1 MHTGNLVN
9 MVLLSVLG
17 GRQKRGRRAR
27 RYLTGRGSFW
37 SNPSTIMTAAG
48 VAWGLFETLQ
58 QQSGT
63 RGETAAGAPTAT
75 APPGRPASTAPAGTP
90 APSSATAGAP
100 ASAGAPGG
108 EPAVPEI
115 PVDTPAAP
123 AETPAS
129 APAVAAAP
137 AASAAVDEDAI
148 RIVRL
153 AVSAAFADGV
163 VNEHERAAI
172 LQQAR
177 DAGIGT
183 EVEAEL
189 RARRPLREIVAGVT
203 EQTHKVTL
211 YVLAFTILRADEQLS
226 GAERIYLAQL
236 AHLLGLDPQEVQAL
250 EKDVGERIDAL
261 GDQGQF
267 GG

>member
-17 GRQKRGRRAR
+17 GRKKRSRRAR
-27 RYLTGRGSFW
+27 HYLTRRGPFW
-37 SNPSTIMTAAG
+37 ANPSTIMTAAG
-48 VAWGLFETLQ
+48 AAWGLFESLQ
-58 QQSGT
+58 QGAAAPGT
-63 RGETAAGAPTAT
+63 PPPAPSPSPSAV
-75 APPGRPASTAPAGTP
+75 TP
-90 APSSATAGAP
+90 APLDHAGTTGPAGRSAAPDVPGTVSAVPPAATTDPAGAGD
-100 ASAGAPGG
+100 A
-108 EPAVPEI
+108 I
-115 PVDTPAAP
+115 
-123 AETPAS
+123 
-129 APAVAAAP
+129 
-137 AASAAVDEDAI
+137 DEDAL

-163 VNEHERAAI
+163 VNDHERAAI

-177 DAGIGT
+177 DAGVGDV
-183 EVEAEL
+183 VEEEL
-189 RARRPLREIVAGVT
+189 RIRRPLREIVAGVT
-203 EQTHKVTL
+203 EQTRKVTL

-236 AHLLGLDPQEVQAL
+236 AHLLGLHPEEVSAL

-261 GDQGQF
+261 GDQGQL

>member
-9 MVLLSVLG
+9 MVLLSVMG
-17 GRQKRGRRAR
+17 GRRKRGRRAR
-27 RYLTGRGSFW
+27 RYLTGRSFW

-48 VAWGLFETLQ
+48 VAWGLFESLQ
-58 QQSGT
+58 Q
-63 RGETAAGAPTAT
+63 RAGAHEEPSAAS
-75 APPGRPASTAPAGTP
+75 APPPPSAPP
-90 APSSATAGAP
+90 PSSAPAN
-100 ASAGAPGG
+100 ASAAAHVPAFG
-108 EPAVPEI
+108 EPATGVTADPA
-115 PVDTPAAP
+115 PV
-123 AETPAS
+123 ETPAGETG
-129 APAVAAAP
+129 ATAR
-137 AASAAVDEDAI
+137 DEDAM

-177 DAGIGT
+177 DAGVGDV
-183 EVEAEL
+183 VEAEL
-189 RARRPLREIVAGVT
+189 QARRPLREIVAGVT

-211 YVLAFTILRADEQLS
+211 YVLAFTVLRADEQLS

-236 AHLLGLDPQEVQAL
+236 AHLLGLEPQEVEAL

-261 GDQGQF
+261 GDQGQL

>member
-48 VAWGLFETLQ
+48 VAWGLFESLQ
-58 QQSGT
+58 QK
-63 RGETAAGAPTAT
+63 AGRRVEWPSPPAPGS
-75 APPGRPASTAPAGTP
+75 APASPPAPAHAPAPASTA
-90 APSSATAGAP
+90 SAVA
-100 ASAGAPGG
+100 
-108 EPAVPEI
+108 EK
-115 PVDTPAAP
+115 AAP
-123 AETPAS
+123 AKAAPTTLVADPSPAADPIVTGAS
-129 APAVAAAP
+129 AVVTTGAVEQEP
-137 AASAAVDEDAI
+137 AAVDADAL

-153 AVSAAFADGV
+153 AISAAFADGV
-163 VNEHERAAI
+163 VNDHERAAI

-177 DAGIGT
+177 DAGVGDV
-183 EVEAEL
+183 VEAEL
-189 RARRPLREIVAGVT
+189 QARRPLREIVAGVE

-250 EKDVGERIDAL
+250 ERDVGERIDAL